1 VVHEAWIKETPPNL
15 NFLTNLHVKLDRVAK
30 ALRKWSRKILP
41 HTTVVMAICR
51 EVIEQLQCAQEMR
64 QLTKREILLIKTLK
78 SRLLGPAAVEKSR
91 VRQKSRIT
99 WLRKRDTNTRYF
111 QLMGNIRKKK
121 NFIYALQ
128 AEE

>member
-64 QLTKREILLIKTLK
+64 QLTKREILLIKALK
-78 SRLLGPAAVEKSR
+78 SRLLGPAAVEKAEPG
-91 VRQKSRIT
+91 KSLELLGLGRGIQT
-99 WLRKRDTNTRYF
+99 QDTFSSWPT
-111 QLMGNIRKKK
+111 
-121 NFIYALQ
+121 
-128 AEE
+128 